1 MPWENKGGGGPWGGG
16 GGGSGGGGPWGRG
29 GGSGGGPRPPD
40 FEDFI
45 KRGQDSFRSILPGGG
60 GGLGKSAYLLIGL
73 GVIIVWLLTG
83 LYRVQTN
90 EQGVVLRFGTGVR
103 TEEHTSELQSLMRT
117 TYAVFCLK
125 KKKKQIT
132 TNVTNTY

>member
-1 MPWENKGGGGPWGGG
+1 MPWEKKGGGGPWGGW

-60 GGLGKSAYLLIGL
+60 GGVGKSAYLLIGL
-73 GVIIVWLLTG
+73 GVIIVWRLTG
-83 LYRVQTN
+83 LYRVQTK
-90 EQGVVLRFGTGVR
+90 EQGDVRRFGKWVETTQPGLKWHMTWSRETARTPRVTSGKQSDSGFQSTG
-103 TEEHTSELQSLMRT
+103 
-117 TYAVFCLK
+117 
-125 KKKKQIT
+125 
-132 TNVTNTY
+132 

>member
-90 EQGVVLRFGTGVR
+90 EQGVVLRFGKWVATPQPG
-103 TEEHTSELQSLMRT
+103 
-117 TYAVFCLK
+117 LK
-125 KKKKQIT
+125 RPLPWPIEPALTPDRPPALEGKRATIR
-132 TNVTNTY
+132 VD

>member
-29 GGSGGGPRPPD
+29 GGPGGGPRPPD

-60 GGLGKSAYLLIGL
+60 AGLGNSASLLLGL
-73 GVIIVWLLTG
+73 GVITLRLPTG
-83 LYRVQTN
+83 PRSDETRGGN
-90 EQGVVLRFGTGVR
+90 GGAR
-103 TEEHTSELQSLMRT
+103 TCTSGWPP
-117 TYAVFCLK
+117 Y
-125 KKKKQIT
+125 
-132 TNVTNTY
+132 Y